1 MHVDIYIYIYIYM
14 LIYVDVFFRTMG
26 YMADK
31 SIISNQIYMYNN
43 YNVHYSLSLSISNMI
58 L

>member
-1 MHVDIYIYIYIYM
+1 
-14 LIYVDVFFRTMG
+14 
-26 YMADK
+26 MADK